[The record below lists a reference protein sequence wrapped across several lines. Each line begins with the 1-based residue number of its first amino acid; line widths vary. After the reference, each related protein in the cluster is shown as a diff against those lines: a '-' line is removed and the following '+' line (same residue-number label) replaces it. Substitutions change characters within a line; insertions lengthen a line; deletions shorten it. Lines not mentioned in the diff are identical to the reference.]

1 MLGESVM
8 KRILPLVLLAL
19 IGSSVAAPPQ
29 EQSELAIEQR
39 IVQYLKQHVRPGEPL
54 SVTELYNNVFKTPEE
69 QKVLSRLFNTFFKI
83 PLFVAQYK
91 AGTGRT
97 PTLAD
102 ISHQFNFQVEG
113 EAAVLLS
120 VMDNDPRIPKFI
132 NRDPKSGEITAV
144 DVEAVKNDRRFG
156 QVLERTLS
164 GWSGK
169 QAPPFT
175 LDLFDGKTIAS
186 ETLKGRGYLIY
197 FWFYGCPP
205 CIKIAPELANLQRRF
220 GSKDFTVLGVN
231 ADRFLELETSDAQR
245 ADYVKKAGFTFLLA
259 HLNKKMQEDY
269 GSVSVYPTLFLV
281 DSGGVIK
288 KYYVGYQSF
297 DTLAHDVEGLLG
309 TRPQ

>member
-1 MLGESVM
+1 MN
-8 KRILPLVLLAL
+8 RILSLVLLVLA
-19 IGSSVAAPPQ
+19 GSSVSAQPQ
-29 EQSELAIEQR
+29 EKSDLAIERQ
-39 IVQYLKQHVRPGEPL
+39 IVQYLNEHVRPGEPL
-54 SVTELYNNVFKTPEE
+54 SVTELYNNVFKSPEE
-69 QKVLSRLFNTFFKI
+69 QKVLARLFNTFFKI

-91 AGTGRT
+91 TGTGQT

-113 EAAVLLS
+113 EAAVLLA
-120 VMDNDPRIPKFI
+120 VMDNDPRVPKFI
-132 NRDPKSGEITAV
+132 TRDPKTGEITAV
-144 DVEAVKNDRRFG
+144 DVEAVKRDRRFG

-175 LDLFDGKTIAS
+175 LELFDGKTITS
-186 ETLKGRGYLIY
+186 EALKGQVYLIY
-197 FWFYGCPP
+197 FWFFGCPP
-205 CIKIAPELANLQRRF
+205 CIKIAPELAGLQRRL
-220 GSKDFTVLGVN
+220 GSKNFTVLGVN

-245 ADYVKKAGFTFLLA
+245 GDYVRKAGFTFPLA

-288 KYYVGYQSF
+288 RYYVGYQSF
-297 DTLAHDVEGLLG
+297 DVLARDVEDLLG